1 MKWGL
6 GSQMTQLQCVLPS
19 VTACSF
25 TPRKKKTSLFGG
37 KSQSPRGTRAR
48 LGTASSIRLLC
59 VGFLP
64 EALSSLCKAAE
75 IRGNKGMETCGSD
88 TAVGN
93 PKQAVEDSKIRYQIN
108 FKVTQISKTVQATH
122 NYQLKPSQDRAT
134 QCHPFPT
141 VLFPRD
147 GWAPVTKSSIIRANL
162 EQRGGMTYRTNQ
174 ETTN

>member
-48 LGTASSIRLLC
+48 LGTASSIWFLC

-141 VLFPRD
+141 V
-147 GWAPVTKSSIIRANL
+147 
-162 EQRGGMTYRTNQ
+162 
-174 ETTN
+174 